1 MRRLAIRNPWAPAP
15 IYFKK
20 RTASTMEDA
29 RRLFKSGCPDGTVVL
44 ADFQTLGRG
53 RVAERS
59 WIAESGENLLFT
71 LVLRTESGSA
81 GIGGVPQRLPLVAGL
96 ALALSVERL
105 YGLSVQLK
113 WPNDLLVGER
123 KLAGILCEAL
133 VEGNSLGL
141 LVGIGLNCNQLTFPR
156 ELDSKA
162 TSLARALGS
171 PVSLPNLLEEVLS
184 QLKTCIEDEDWRAK
198 VVDRLYGLRRA
209 NAARQYGRPV
219 NAARQAQSAGDGR
232 PMMVLLSPA
241 NRGVASRQG
250 SEQRGVILG
259 VNPDGS
265 LLVQP
270 EEGPPVSVYGG
281 EIRFVAD
288 PEL

>member
-1 MRRLAIRNPWAPAP
+1 MAQGKSMKRLAIRNPWAEAP

-44 ADFQTLGRG
+44 TDFQTLGRG
-53 RVAERS
+53 RVAERG
-59 WIAESGENLLFT
+59 WIAEAGKNLLFT

-81 GIGGVPQRLPLVAGL
+81 GIAGAPQRLPLVAGL
-96 ALALSVERL
+96 AMALSVEHL

-113 WPNDLLVGER
+113 WPNDLLAGEK

-133 VEGNSLGL
+133 VEGTSLGL

-156 ELDSKA
+156 ELESKA
-162 TSLARALGS
+162 NSLARALGS
-171 PVSLPNLLEEVLS
+171 PVNLPNLLEEVLS

-198 VVDRLYGLRRA
+198 VVDRLYGLNRG
-209 NAARQYGRPV
+209 YGP
-219 NAARQAQSAGDGR
+219 

-241 NRGVASRQG
+241 NCGVASRQG

-265 LLVQP
+265 LLVRP

-281 EIRFVAD
+281 EIRYVAD

>member
-1 MRRLAIRNPWAPAP
+1 MVQGKSMRRLAIRNPWAPAP

-44 ADFQTLGRG
+44 TDFQTLGRG

-198 VVDRLYGLRRA
+198 VVDRLYGLSR
-209 NAARQYGRPV
+209 V

-281 EIRFVAD
+281 EIHFISD